1 MRLIDADL
9 LMRNCEKWLKPKAP
23 DEDEMVSVADIAVS
37 TLMEI
42 EEQPTAFDVEQV
54 VRELRN
60 LKMRYYLTIA
70 NTGDAGND
78 YAYMNVADSID
89 DAIEIVERGGRDEE

>member
-1 MRLIDADL
+1 MRLIDAGKLEEKVREYFKEKITRGVYAVDTV
-9 LMRNCEKWLKPKAP
+9 NC
-23 DEDEMVSVADIAVS
+23 SADICGMV
-37 TLMEI
+37 

>member
-1 MRLIDADL
+1 MCVYAVDTV
-9 LMRNCEKWLKPKAP
+9 NCSV
-23 DEDEMVSVADIAVS
+23 DICRMV
-37 TLMEI
+37 

-70 NTGDAGND
+70 NTGDADND